1 MQAKWEATCKEKFG
15 NEAVDAKDAAKADAD
30 RTQAETD
37 VKAMS
42 TAATAAVSAL
52 SGLGGGE
59 EFAPQVDTLLESVD
73 TATRSLE
80 ECINWRL
87 RRAEHAAQHDHEA
100 ALAQKQVQV
109 CMQ

>member
-15 NEAVDAKDAAKADAD
+15 NEAVDAKDAAKAEAD
-30 RTQAETD
+30 RAQAETD

-42 TAATAAVSAL
+42 DAAASAVSAL
-52 SGLGGGE
+52 SGLGGGAD
-59 EFAPQVDTLLESVD
+59 FAPQVDALLQSVD

-80 ECINWRL
+80 ACINWRL
-87 RRAEHAAQHDHEA
+87 RRAEDAAQHDHEA

-109 CMQ
+109 CV